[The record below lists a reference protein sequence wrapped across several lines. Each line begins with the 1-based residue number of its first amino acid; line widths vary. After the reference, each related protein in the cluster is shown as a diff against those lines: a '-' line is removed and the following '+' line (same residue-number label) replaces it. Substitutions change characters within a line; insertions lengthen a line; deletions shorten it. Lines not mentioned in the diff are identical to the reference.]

1 LNIGYEI
8 VNRVLVKGDITTPI
22 GNGFTL
28 TWLNST
34 GGGSEVIF
42 TGTDRQAYEYLLKY
56 YAKHHTVPS
65 IDIFR
70 ENFPA
75 AIYPL
80 TPLNSMSPSVNE
92 IIDVA
97 AQRVNGYLVADLLG
111 RAIDLHDKGQVDR
124 SISLLKSESARIGI
138 DLRQRQYRADDL
150 NDAAFDIEELLSRT
164 IEPGVP
170 LGIDRI
176 DTDYYGFQPGQ
187 LISLLGRQKAGK
199 TTFMLN
205 SALAAWEAG
214 YDVLFFSVE
223 MDTDMLR
230 QRLYSMGAHTS
241 PARFRRGQLRESEKA
256 SIRSFHAKLADDNS
270 DSHGHFYISKKKSMI
285 TFEDIEAEIEI
296 YDPHVVYIDGF
307 NFMQD
312 VKTHKTTEDWQANEN
327 VANQLK
333 MIALE
338 RSLVVVASTQV
349 QEKQYSAK
357 HGIEARTIQGGTGLL
372 KASDLVVGLDRA
384 EYLHTVSCVLSRY
397 ENFEKVVVDIDWE
410 TMTFEFIEAP
420 ELEDKTI

>member
-1 LNIGYEI
+1 
-8 VNRVLVKGDITTPI
+8 
-22 GNGFTL
+22 
-28 TWLNST
+28 
-34 GGGSEVIF
+34 
-42 TGTDRQAYEYLLKY
+42 
-56 YAKHHTVPS
+56 
-65 IDIFR
+65 
-70 ENFPA
+70 
-75 AIYPL
+75 
-80 TPLNSMSPSVNE
+80 
-92 IIDVA
+92 
-97 AQRVNGYLVADLLG
+97 
-111 RAIDLHDKGQVDR
+111 
-124 SISLLKSESARIGI
+124 
-138 DLRQRQYRADDL
+138 
-150 NDAAFDIEELLSRT
+150 
-164 IEPGVP
+164 
-170 LGIDRI
+170 
-176 DTDYYGFQPGQ
+176 
-187 LISLLGRQKAGK
+187 
-199 TTFMLN
+199 
-205 SALAAWEAG
+205 
-214 YDVLFFSVE
+214 
-223 MDTDMLR
+223 
-230 QRLYSMGAHTS
+230 
-241 PARFRRGQLRESEKA
+241 
-256 SIRSFHAKLADDNS
+256 
-270 DSHGHFYISKKKSMI
+270 MI